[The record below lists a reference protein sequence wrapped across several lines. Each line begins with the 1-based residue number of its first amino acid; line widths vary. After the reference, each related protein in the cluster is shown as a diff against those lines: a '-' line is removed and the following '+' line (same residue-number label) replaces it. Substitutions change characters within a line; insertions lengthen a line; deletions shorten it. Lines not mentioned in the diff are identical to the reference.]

1 MSSLPGRLETGAA
14 VTVGGARAEL
24 AYQTLRLEL
33 LEGTLEAGDAISVV
47 EVAAR
52 LACSRV
58 PVMEALK
65 RLEREGFVAIVPQVG
80 CHVVVPRAA
89 DVADF
94 FRLFA
99 AAESTVCALAAER
112 RNDDDLAAFASV
124 CERIDRILDEAGGV
138 ADRDPTY
145 RRVNLLFHGE
155 LHRMAR
161 SPVSTGIAASLWDRS
176 DFYIKHAFGS
186 LYFSRAVRGAH
197 GRIRRA
203 VVAGS
208 GPDTQ
213 AAVVAHL
220 SAVGK
225 RVAAR
230 LEAGKDGAAAKS

>member
-1 MSSLPGRLETGAA
+1 MSSLPGRLGAGSGFA
-14 VTVGGARAEL
+14 GGGARAEL
-24 AYQTLRLEL
+24 AYQTLRLDL

-47 EVAAR
+47 DVAAQ
-52 LACSRV
+52 LDCSRV

-65 RLEREGFVAIVPQVG
+65 RLEREGFVDIVPQVG
-80 CHVVVPRAA
+80 CQVVVPRQA

-99 AAESTVCALAAER
+99 AAEGTVCALAAER
-112 RNDDDLAAFASV
+112 RDDDDLEAFAAICARV
-124 CERIDRILDEAGGV
+124 DRILDEAGGV
-138 ADRDPTY
+138 ADRDPSY

-186 LYFSRAVRGAH
+186 LYFSPAVRRAH
-197 GRIRRA
+197 TRIRRA
-203 VVAGS
+203 VIAGS
-208 GPDTQ
+208 GTETQ

-220 SAVGK
+220 TAVGK

-230 LEAGKDGAAAKS
+230 LDN